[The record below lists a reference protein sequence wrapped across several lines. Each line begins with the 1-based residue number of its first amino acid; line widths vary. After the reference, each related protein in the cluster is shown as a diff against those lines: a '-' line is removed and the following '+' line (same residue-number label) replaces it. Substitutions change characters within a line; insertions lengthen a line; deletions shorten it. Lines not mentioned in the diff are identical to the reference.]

1 MEYCEAKLG
10 RIFVLRLHD
19 GDHLPDVLESFAA
32 EKGISSAL
40 CILLGG
46 TKDKGR
52 VVVGPS
58 SGEAF
63 PPNPMV
69 KLLDGVHEVCGVGTI
84 FSDDSG
90 KPRLHMHASFGRDDD
105 VVTGCI
111 RMGIDIWQV
120 GEIVVIEM
128 KDVSARR
135 RQDSKTG
142 FEVLNIH

>member
-10 RIFVLRLHD
+10 RIFVLRLRD
-19 GDHLPDVLESFAA
+19 GDHLPDVVESFAA
-32 EKGISSAL
+32 QKKIFSAV

-46 TKDKGR
+46 TKDKGWI
-52 VVVGPS
+52 VVGPS
-58 SGEAF
+58 NGEAF

-69 KLLDGVHEVCGVGTI
+69 KLLNGVHEVCGVGTI

-111 RMGIDIWQV
+111 RMGIDIWQI
-120 GEIVVIEM
+120 GEIVMIEM
-128 KDVSARR
+128 KDVDARR
-135 RQDSKTG
+135 KRDSKTG
-142 FEVLNIH
+142 FELLDI